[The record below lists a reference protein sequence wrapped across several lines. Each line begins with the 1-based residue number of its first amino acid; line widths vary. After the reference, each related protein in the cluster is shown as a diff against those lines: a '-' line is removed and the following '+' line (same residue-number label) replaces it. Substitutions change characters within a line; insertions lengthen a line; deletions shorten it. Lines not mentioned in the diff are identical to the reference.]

1 MKLTTATFVTG
12 LLAMSL
18 NARADI
24 KQGDHR
30 VSLSLGEA
38 NAMSYN
44 TVDGDR
50 EEFGDVGP
58 ALGLGYLYQ
67 IRPHWSLGGDLSLKS
82 LGDKEFHT
90 GRGPGEI
97 ESSAWTLLAV
107 GRGDLLPEGDI
118 RPYGLLGLGLGRVK
132 RVIDFD
138 DSRYD
143 RYHTSGGL
151 AMALAAGVDV
161 DLNANWLAGAELRW
175 NLIDTAQ
182 NEIGASSV
190 RIIDMMFKVGYKF

>member
-1 MKLTTATFVTG
+1 MKLTIATFVTG
-12 LLAMSL
+12 LLAISL
-18 NARADI
+18 SARAETRP
-24 KQGDHR
+24 GDHR
-30 VSLSLGEA
+30 VSLSLGAA
-38 NAMSYN
+38 NAVSYN

-67 IRPHWSLGGDLSLKS
+67 LRPHWSFGGDLSLKS
-82 LGDKEFHT
+82 LGDKEFNT

-118 RPYGLLGLGLGRVK
+118 RPYGLLGFGLGRVK
-132 RVIDFD
+132 REIDFD

-151 AMALAAGVDV
+151 AMALAAGVDL
-161 DLNANWLAGAELRW
+161 DIDESWLAGAELRYD
-175 NLIDTAQ
+175 LIDTDQ
-182 NEIGASSV
+182 DEIGASSV

>member
-12 LLAMSL
+12 LLAISL
-18 NARADI
+18 NASAGI
-24 KQGDHR
+24 KPGDHR
-30 VSLSLGEA
+30 VSLSLGA
-38 NAMSYN
+38 ASAVSYN
-44 TVDGDR
+44 TVDGAR

-67 IRPHWSLGGDLSLKS
+67 IRPHWSLGADFSYKS
-82 LGDKEFHT
+82 LGDRDFHT

-132 RVIDFD
+132 REIDFD

-143 RYHTSGGL
+143 RYHTSGGV
-151 AMALAAGVDV
+151 ALAVGAGLDV
-161 DLNANWLAGAELRW
+161 DINEFWLAGAELRW
-175 NLIDTAQ
+175 NLINTDHDD
-182 NEIGASSV
+182 IGASSV